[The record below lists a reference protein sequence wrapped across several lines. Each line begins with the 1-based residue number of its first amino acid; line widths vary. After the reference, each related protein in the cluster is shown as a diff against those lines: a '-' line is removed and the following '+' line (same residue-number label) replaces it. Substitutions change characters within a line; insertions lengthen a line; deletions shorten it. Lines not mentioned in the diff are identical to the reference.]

1 METGGSGDQASQRV
15 RYPVAAAQSTRDR
28 SMRDPGID
36 SVIALVAK
44 TLEISEDEL
53 GPDSSMENTPLW
65 ASMEHL
71 DVCLAFEQRFGKTL
85 DMDEVSTATSI
96 RALAALIPHDRL

>member
-1 METGGSGDQASQRV
+1 METGGDNQASQRV
-15 RYPVAAAQSTRDR
+15 SYPVVAEKSARER
-28 SMRDPGID
+28 SMRDPRID
-36 SVIALVAK
+36 SVIVLVAK
-44 TLEISEDEL
+44 TLQISEDEL

-71 DVCLAFEQRFGKTL
+71 DICMAFEQRFGKTL
-85 DMDEVSTATSI
+85 NMDEVSTATSI

>member
-1 METGGSGDQASQRV
+1 MRSTVSRPRSSIRT
-15 RYPVAAAQSTRDR
+15 AAKSTRDQ
-28 SMRDPGID
+28 SMRDPKID
-36 SVIALVAK
+36 SVIALGAK
-44 TLEISEDEL
+44 TLEISADEL

-71 DVCLAFEQRFGKTL
+71 DICLAFEQHFGKTL

-96 RALAALIPHDRL
+96 RTLATLIPHDRL